1 MSDLAKA
8 EECKNTGNEMFKK
21 GKLDAAI
28 EAYGE
33 AIMFAPSE
41 PVYYTN
47 RAMCFRKKEH
57 WERVTS
63 DCHEA
68 LKLDDTTIKG
78 HYLLGVALDAMQQ
91 HADGVTHLRRA
102 LELCKEKT
110 ISYKDDILRAMLLAR
125 KRDWQAAQPQVQ
137 HEIVATQ
144 RIVSDALHSHYEH
157 ARHTASGAADS
168 ELQAEEQMVHA
179 GAAEAIEAWRGV
191 RCAGRVPD
199 YFCCKITMEIMLDPV
214 TTPSGI
220 TYEKA
225 TLLEHLRKV
234 GKFDPVTRKEMHEG
248 QLVPNLAL
256 KEAISSYL
264 ELHPWAYEQAD

>member
-91 HADGVTHLRRA
+91 HAEQRLAQELRTAAAAAAASVDDGSATAAHAAAAAAKLGHGWAARHRNA
-102 LELCKEKT
+102 PPSSDGAHAATRL
-110 ISYKDDILRAMLLAR
+110 LRAQLASWVEAASDDVSLDDVEAR
-125 KRDWQAAQPQVQ
+125 QALASLVR
-137 HEIVATQ
+137 EATQ
-144 RIVSDALHSHYEH
+144 AL
-157 ARHTASGAADS
+157 D
-168 ELQAEEQMVHA
+168 
-179 GAAEAIEAWRGV
+179 
-191 RCAGRVPD
+191 
-199 YFCCKITMEIMLDPV
+199 
-214 TTPSGI
+214 
-220 TYEKA
+220 
-225 TLLEHLRKV
+225 
-234 GKFDPVTRKEMHEG
+234 
-248 QLVPNLAL
+248 
-256 KEAISSYL
+256 
-264 ELHPWAYEQAD
+264 

>member
-91 HADGVTHLRRA
+91 HAEQIAVSYTHLT
-102 LELCKEKT
+102 LPT
-110 ISYKDDILRAMLLAR
+110 ICS
-125 KRDWQAAQPQVQ
+125 V
-137 HEIVATQ
+137 
-144 RIVSDALHSHYEH
+144 
-157 ARHTASGAADS
+157 
-168 ELQAEEQMVHA
+168 
-179 GAAEAIEAWRGV
+179 
-191 RCAGRVPD
+191 
-199 YFCCKITMEIMLDPV
+199 
-214 TTPSGI
+214 
-220 TYEKA
+220 
-225 TLLEHLRKV
+225 
-234 GKFDPVTRKEMHEG
+234 
-248 QLVPNLAL
+248 
-256 KEAISSYL
+256 
-264 ELHPWAYEQAD
+264 